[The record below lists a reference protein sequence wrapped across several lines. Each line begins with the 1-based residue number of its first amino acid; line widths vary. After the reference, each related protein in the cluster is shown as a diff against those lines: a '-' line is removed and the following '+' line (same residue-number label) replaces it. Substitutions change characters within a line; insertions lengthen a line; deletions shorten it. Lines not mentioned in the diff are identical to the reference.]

1 MIEHLF
7 KIYDILSRHN
17 DAKQPRIRD
26 SRLYGFGLIGSELW
40 RLMGV
45 LREDM
50 AGAEAT
56 KEDTEG
62 RTEWRL
68 KIRWGGGMQ
77 REKSKEEGKV

>member
-1 MIEHLF
+1 
-7 KIYDILSRHN
+7 
-17 DAKQPRIRD
+17 
-26 SRLYGFGLIGSELW
+26 
-40 RLMGV
+40 MGA

-50 AGAEAT
+50 AGADPT

-68 KIRWGGGMQ
+68 KIRWGGGVQ